1 MLHSLIIDDE
11 PRGSQS
17 LQKMIQHHCKDIDV
31 LGIANSAEDGLRMIA
46 EYKPDVIF
54 LDVQMPYMN
63 GFEMLEKMSS
73 IDFDVIFTTA
83 YDNYALKAF
92 RFSAIDYLLK
102 PIDIDELQQ
111 AVEKVRLKQ
120 GSPKDEGYRH
130 IEQLIH
136 SVKSQTFNKVA
147 LPTSEGIIFLNIAD
161 IIRLEADS
169 NYTRFFTLKKN
180 QIIVS
185 RTLGEYEEMLSESH
199 FFRVHNRHL
208 INLRHIERYI
218 KGDGGSVI
226 MSDNSEVEVARRK
239 KEEFLKRIDQIVK

>member
-1 MLHSLIIDDE
+1 MLHALIIDDE

-17 LQKMIQHHCKDIDV
+17 LQKMIQHHCKDIEV
-31 LGIANSAEDGLRMIA
+31 LGIAHSGEDGIKMIA
-46 EYKPDVIF
+46 EFKPDLIF

-63 GFEMLEKMSS
+63 GFEMLEKMSV

-111 AVEKVRLKQ
+111 AVEKVRQKQ
-120 GSPKDEGYRH
+120 GNTKEGGYRN

-136 SVKSQTFNKVA
+136 SIKSQTFNKVA

-169 NYTRFFTLKKN
+169 NYTRFFTIKRS

-185 RTLGEYEEMLSESH
+185 KTLGEYEEMLAESH

-208 INLRHIERYI
+208 VNLRHIERYM

-239 KEEFLKRIDQIVK
+239 KEEFLKRIEQMVK